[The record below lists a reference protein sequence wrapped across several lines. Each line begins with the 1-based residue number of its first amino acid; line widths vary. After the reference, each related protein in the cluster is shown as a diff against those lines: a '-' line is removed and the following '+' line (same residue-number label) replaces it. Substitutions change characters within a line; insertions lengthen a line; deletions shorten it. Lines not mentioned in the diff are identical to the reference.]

1 MEIFSPSLKSDCW
14 SSTKKNIGTLFF
26 PPEVLL
32 NDDLLYITRSL
43 SENLLHVLVDLTN
56 VKKLPVC
63 CDHNAIWLSHE
74 T

>member
-1 MEIFSPSLKSDCW
+1 MDMFSEVLKSDCCR
-14 SSTKKNIGTLFF
+14 SSIKNIRTLLF

-56 VKKLPVC
+56 VQKLPAS